1 MSETENLPRE
11 GLVAKLETI
20 YGLYID
26 ALKIRYE
33 MVNFKPVDHY
43 KRNVIVPQFPEM
55 FQTKSEQEAFRKHL
69 DHVSDNAPEVWR
81 IIQEIRNYVRP
92 VHIGRDQEV
101 SMLLQRGLQT
111 VLMRAGVLLTAA

>member
-1 MSETENLPRE
+1 MVRNFTKISND
-11 GLVAKLETI
+11 GGKL
-20 YGLYID
+20 
-26 ALKIRYE
+26 
-33 MVNFKPVDHY
+33 
-43 KRNVIVPQFPEM
+43 
-55 FQTKSEQEAFRKHL
+55 
-69 DHVSDNAPEVWR
+69 WR